1 MAKKSFQDYFILFFM
16 VVAVV
21 LQIATLSLLLSTKV
35 KSPSNNNEV
44 TLYKD
49 VLENINEIYS
59 DVEYQKIDG
68 ASVTNNDVKLRTV
81 FIILGPILLLS
92 LTLLLLINH
101 FLIKNKIISIILS
114 GLLILVSL
122 YVIISNYR
130 LDYPFRAIEVESE
143 KSKIFKN
150 FYWGLLIYYVD
161 DDDKI
166 DKRIITIIRLLNM
179 LMTIVFSAF
188 YFIYVLK

>member
-16 VVAVV
+16 FIAVV

-35 KSPSNNNEV
+35 SPSNNNEV
-44 TLYKD
+44 TLYRD

-59 DVEYQKIDG
+59 DAQFDNVDFNDSKKNG
-68 ASVTNNDVKLRTV
+68 DVKLRTV

-130 LDYPFRAIEVESE
+130 LDYPFWEIEVESE